1 MSNARVAMVT
11 MKENQMTAK
20 KDCTKTICPLCERK
34 CQAGST
40 SSSFIENNGACLHC
54 VFGKTQEQIN
64 ELIAAKGKNAKLKN
78 KIKKGVFMGLDLG
91 TKEARGLIAIK
102 NNCIQNVDVAELNS
116 VEIDNSCACA
126 ACLALWYGLAVIAD
140 NSCACAACQH
150 RRNSDDMKIKLPAI
164 FEGYEVS
171 KTFIRNENAYICD
184 GGYAEEV
191 TIKKTWQKPDGSA
204 WVTFLSNMRMGFLDM
219 QLADFA
225 KKYKAK
231 PVDAVEP
238 TPAPKSKADAPAP
251 ASDGKRYF
259 YVTFSCNGGGK
270 KGAKRGY
277 ICVRTFGN
285 KIFSIERLSK
295 NIKEILLIK
304 GQRVKDVLI
313 TDWKEVNQI
322 DYKQLTDDENETPC
336 KIL

>member
-1 MSNARVAMVT
+1 
-11 MKENQMTAK
+11 MTAK

-40 SSSFIENNGACLHC
+40 SSGFIENNGVCLHC

-64 ELIAAKGKNAKLKN
+64 ELIATKGKNAKLKN

-126 ACLALWYGLAVIAD
+126 AC
-140 NSCACAACQH
+140 QH
-150 RRNSDDMKIKLPAI
+150 RINSDDMKIKSPAI

-191 TIKKTWQKPDGSA
+191 TIKRTWQKPDGSA

-231 PVDAVEP
+231 PVEVAEP
-238 TPAPKSKADAPAP
+238 TPAPKPKADAPAP
-251 ASDGKRYF
+251 ASDDKRYF

-295 NIKEILLIK
+295 NIKQILLIK
-304 GQRVKDVLI
+304 GRRVKDILI

-322 DYKQLTDDENETPC
+322 DYNQLTDDENETPC
-336 KIL
+336 KLL

>member
-40 SSSFIENNGACLHC
+40 SSGFIENNGACLHC
-54 VFGKTQEQIN
+54 LFGKTQEQIN

-116 VEIDNSCACA
+116 VEIDNSC
-126 ACLALWYGLAVIAD
+126 D
-140 NSCACAACQH
+140 CAACQH
-150 RRNSDDMKIKLPAI
+150 RRNSDEMKIKSPAI

-191 TIKKTWQKPDGSA
+191 TIKRTWQKPDGSA

-231 PVDAVEP
+231 PVEAAEP
-238 TPAPKSKADAPAP
+238 TPAPKPKADAPAP
-251 ASDGKRYF
+251 ASDDKRYF

-277 ICVRTFGN
+277 TCIKTFGN

-336 KIL
+336 RLL

>member
-1 MSNARVAMVT
+1 MI
-11 MKENQMTAK
+11 AK

-40 SSSFIENNGACLHC
+40 SSGFIENNGACLHC

-91 TKEARGLIAIK
+91 TKEASGLILIK
-102 NNCIQNVDVAELNS
+102 KNCIQNVDVAELNS
-116 VEIDNSCACA
+116 VEIDNSC
-126 ACLALWYGLAVIAD
+126 D
-140 NSCACAACQH
+140 CAACQH
-150 RRNSDDMKIKLPAI
+150 RRNSDEMKIKSPAI

-191 TIKKTWQKPDGSA
+191 TIKRTWQKPDGSA

-231 PVDAVEP
+231 PVEVAEP
-238 TPAPKSKADAPAP
+238 TKAANWTTPMPEPRPISEKDAAISKSKRYFESAESDKVVGGTP
-251 ASDGKRYF
+251 ASDDKRYF

-277 ICVRTFGN
+277 ICIRTFGN

-304 GQRVKDVLI
+304 GQRVKDILI

-322 DYKQLTDDENETPC
+322 DYNQLTDDENETPC
-336 KIL
+336 KLLL

>member
-1 MSNARVAMVT
+1 
-11 MKENQMTAK
+11 MTAK

-40 SSSFIENNGACLHC
+40 SSGFIENNGVCLHC

-126 ACLALWYGLAVIAD
+126 AC
-140 NSCACAACQH
+140 QH
-150 RRNSDDMKIKLPAI
+150 RINSDDMKIKSPAI

-191 TIKKTWQKPDGSA
+191 TIKRTWQKPDGSA

-231 PVDAVEP
+231 PVETAEP
-238 TPAPKSKADAPAP
+238 TPAPKPKADAPAP

-270 KGAKRGY
+270 KGFKRGY

-336 KIL
+336 KLL

>member
-1 MSNARVAMVT
+1 
-11 MKENQMTAK
+11 MTAK

-40 SSSFIENNGACLHC
+40 SSGFIENNGACLHC

-91 TKEARGLIAIK
+91 TKDVSCLILIK
-102 NNCIQNVDVAELNS
+102 KNCIQNVDVAELNS
-116 VEIDNSCACA
+116 VEIDNSC
-126 ACLALWYGLAVIAD
+126 D
-140 NSCACAACQH
+140 CAACQH
-150 RRNSDDMKIKLPAI
+150 RRNSDDMKIKSPAI

-171 KTFIRNENAYICD
+171 KTFIRNENAYIGD

-231 PVDAVEP
+231 P
-238 TPAPKSKADAPAP
+238 TPAPKPKADAPAP
-251 ASDGKRYF
+251 ASDDKRYF

-270 KGAKRGY
+270 KGFKRGY

-313 TDWKEVNQI
+313 TDWKEVNKI
-322 DYKQLTDDENETPC
+322 DYKQLTDYENESPC
-336 KIL
+336 KLL

>member
-1 MSNARVAMVT
+1 
-11 MKENQMTAK
+11 MTAK

-40 SSSFIENNGACLHC
+40 SSGFIENNGACLHC

-64 ELIAAKGKNAKLKN
+64 ELIAAKSKNAKLKN

-102 NNCIQNVDVAELNS
+102 NNCIQNVDVSELNS
-116 VEIDNSCACA
+116 VEIDNSC
-126 ACLALWYGLAVIAD
+126 D
-140 NSCACAACQH
+140 CAACQH
-150 RRNSDDMKIKLPAI
+150 RRNSDDMKIKSPAI

-231 PVDAVEP
+231 PVEAAEP
-238 TPAPKSKADAPAP
+238 TPAPKPKADAPAP
-251 ASDGKRYF
+251 ASDDKRYF

-270 KGAKRGY
+270 KGFKRGY

-336 KIL
+336 KLL

>member
-64 ELIAAKGKNAKLKN
+64 ESIAAKGKNAKLKN
-78 KIKKGVFMGLDLG
+78 NIKKGVFMGLDLG

-116 VEIDNSCACA
+116 VEIDNSC
-126 ACLALWYGLAVIAD
+126 D
-140 NSCACAACQH
+140 CAACQH
-150 RRNSDDMKIKLPAI
+150 RRNSDDMKIKSPAI

-191 TIKKTWQKPDGSA
+191 IIKKTWQKPDGSA

-231 PVDAVEP
+231 PVEAAKP
-238 TPAPKSKADAPAP
+238 TPAPKPKADAPAP

-259 YVTFSCNGGGK
+259 YVTFSCSGGGK

-304 GQRVKDVLI
+304 GRQVKDVLI
-313 TDWKEVNQI
+313 TDWKEVNKI

-336 KIL
+336 KLL

>member
-116 VEIDNSCACA
+116 VEIDNSC
-126 ACLALWYGLAVIAD
+126 D
-140 NSCACAACQH
+140 CAACQH
-150 RRNSDDMKIKLPAI
+150 RRNSDDMKIKSPAI

-231 PVDAVEP
+231 PVEAVEP

-336 KIL
+336 KLL

>member
-40 SSSFIENNGACLHC
+40 SSGFIENNGACLHC

-116 VEIDNSCACA
+116 VEIDNSC
-126 ACLALWYGLAVIAD
+126 D
-140 NSCACAACQH
+140 CAACQH
-150 RRNSDDMKIKLPAI
+150 RRNSDEMKIKSPAI

-191 TIKKTWQKPDGSA
+191 TIKRTWQKPDGSA

-231 PVDAVEP
+231 PVEAAEP

-304 GQRVKDVLI
+304 GRRVKDVLI

-336 KIL
+336 RLL

>member
-1 MSNARVAMVT
+1 
-11 MKENQMTAK
+11 MTAK

-40 SSSFIENNGACLHC
+40 SSGFIENNGACLHC

-78 KIKKGVFMGLDLG
+78 KIKKGVFMGLDLS
-91 TKEARGLIAIK
+91 TKDERGLIVIK
-102 NNCIQNVDVAELNS
+102 KNCIQNVDVAELNS

-126 ACLALWYGLAVIAD
+126 AC
-140 NSCACAACQH
+140 QH
-150 RRNSDDMKIKLPAI
+150 RRNSDEMKIKSPAI

-191 TIKKTWQKPDGSA
+191 TIKRTWQKPDGSA

-231 PVDAVEP
+231 PVEAAEP
-238 TPAPKSKADAPAP
+238 TPAPKPKADAPAP
-251 ASDGKRYF
+251 ASDDKRYF

-277 ICVRTFGN
+277 ICIKTFGN

-336 KIL
+336 RLL

>member
-40 SSSFIENNGACLHC
+40 SSGFIENNGACLHC

-116 VEIDNSCACA
+116 VEIDNSC
-126 ACLALWYGLAVIAD
+126 D
-140 NSCACAACQH
+140 CAACQH
-150 RRNSDDMKIKLPAI
+150 RRNSDEMKIKSPAI

-191 TIKKTWQKPDGSA
+191 TIKRTWQKPDGSA

-336 KIL
+336 KLL

>member
-116 VEIDNSCACA
+116 VEIDNSC
-126 ACLALWYGLAVIAD
+126 V
-140 NSCACAACQH
+140 CAACQH
-150 RRNSDDMKIKLPAI
+150 RRNSDEMKIKSPAI

-285 KIFSIERLSK
+285 EIFSIERLSK

-313 TDWKEVNQI
+313 TDWKEVNKI
-322 DYKQLTDDENETPC
+322 DYNQLTDNENETPC
-336 KIL
+336 KLL

>member
-1 MSNARVAMVT
+1 
-11 MKENQMTAK
+11 MTAK

-40 SSSFIENNGACLHC
+40 SSGFIENNGVCLHC

-78 KIKKGVFMGLDLG
+78 NIKKGVFMGLDLG

-126 ACLALWYGLAVIAD
+126 AC
-140 NSCACAACQH
+140 QH
-150 RRNSDDMKIKLPAI
+150 RINSDDMKIKSPAI

-191 TIKKTWQKPDGSA
+191 TIKRTWQKPDGSA

-231 PVDAVEP
+231 PVEAAEP
-238 TPAPKSKADAPAP
+238 TPAPKPKADAPAP
-251 ASDGKRYF
+251 ASDDKRYF

-270 KGAKRGY
+270 KGFKRGY
-277 ICVRTFGN
+277 VCIKTFGN

-304 GQRVKDVLI
+304 GRRVKDVLI

-336 KIL
+336 KLL

>member
-1 MSNARVAMVT
+1 
-11 MKENQMTAK
+11 
-20 KDCTKTICPLCERK
+20 
-34 CQAGST
+34 
-40 SSSFIENNGACLHC
+40 
-54 VFGKTQEQIN
+54 
-64 ELIAAKGKNAKLKN
+64 
-78 KIKKGVFMGLDLG
+78 
-91 TKEARGLIAIK
+91 
-102 NNCIQNVDVAELNS
+102 
-116 VEIDNSCACA
+116 
-126 ACLALWYGLAVIAD
+126 
-140 NSCACAACQH
+140 
-150 RRNSDDMKIKLPAI
+150 MKIKSPAI

-231 PVDAVEP
+231 PVEAAEP
-238 TPAPKSKADAPAP
+238 TPAPKPKADAPAP

-277 ICVRTFGN
+277 ICIKTFGN

-322 DYKQLTDDENETPC
+322 DYKELTDDENETPC
-336 KIL
+336 KLL

>member
-1 MSNARVAMVT
+1 
-11 MKENQMTAK
+11 MTAK

-40 SSSFIENNGACLHC
+40 SSGLIENNGACLRC
-54 VFGKTQEQIN
+54 VLGKTQEQID

-116 VEIDNSCACA
+116 VEIDNSC
-126 ACLALWYGLAVIAD
+126 D
-140 NSCACAACQH
+140 CAACQH
-150 RRNSDDMKIKLPAI
+150 RRNSDDMKIKSPAI

-231 PVDAVEP
+231 PVEAVEP
-238 TPAPKSKADAPAP
+238 TPAPKPKADAPAP

-270 KGAKRGY
+270 KGFKRGY

-336 KIL
+336 KLL

>member
-1 MSNARVAMVT
+1 
-11 MKENQMTAK
+11 
-20 KDCTKTICPLCERK
+20 
-34 CQAGST
+34 
-40 SSSFIENNGACLHC
+40 
-54 VFGKTQEQIN
+54 
-64 ELIAAKGKNAKLKN
+64 
-78 KIKKGVFMGLDLG
+78 
-91 TKEARGLIAIK
+91 
-102 NNCIQNVDVAELNS
+102 
-116 VEIDNSCACA
+116 
-126 ACLALWYGLAVIAD
+126 
-140 NSCACAACQH
+140 
-150 RRNSDDMKIKLPAI
+150 
-164 FEGYEVS
+164 
-171 KTFIRNENAYICD
+171 
-184 GGYAEEV
+184 
-191 TIKKTWQKPDGSA
+191 
-204 WVTFLSNMRMGFLDM
+204 MRMGFLDM

-295 NIKEILLIK
+295 DIKEILLIK
-304 GQRVKDVLI
+304 GRQVKDVLI

-322 DYKQLTDDENETPC
+322 DYKKLTDDENETPC
-336 KIL
+336 KLL

>member
-40 SSSFIENNGACLHC
+40 SSGFIENNGACLHC

-78 KIKKGVFMGLDLG
+78 KIKKGVLMGLDLG
-91 TKEARGLIAIK
+91 TKEERGLIVIK

-116 VEIDNSCACA
+116 VEIDNSC
-126 ACLALWYGLAVIAD
+126 V
-140 NSCACAACQH
+140 CAACQH
-150 RRNSDDMKIKLPAI
+150 RRNSDDMKIKSPAI

-231 PVDAVEP
+231 PVEAAEP
-238 TPAPKSKADAPAP
+238 TPAPKPKADAPAP

-270 KGAKRGY
+270 KGFKRGY
-277 ICVRTFGN
+277 VCIKTFGN

-336 KIL
+336 KLL

>member
-34 CQAGST
+34 CRAGTT
-40 SSSFIENNGACLHC
+40 SSSFIENNGVCLHC

-116 VEIDNSCACA
+116 VEIDNSC
-126 ACLALWYGLAVIAD
+126 D
-140 NSCACAACQH
+140 CAACQH
-150 RRNSDDMKIKLPAI
+150 RRNSDEMKIKSPAI

-191 TIKKTWQKPDGSA
+191 TIKRTWQKPDGSA

-231 PVDAVEP
+231 PVEVAEPRPISEKDA
-238 TPAPKSKADAPAP
+238 AISKSKRYFESAESNKVVGGTP
-251 ASDGKRYF
+251 ASDDKRYF

-277 ICVRTFGN
+277 ICIRTFGN

-304 GQRVKDVLI
+304 GQRVKDILI

-322 DYKQLTDDENETPC
+322 DYNQLTDDENETPC
-336 KIL
+336 KLL

>member
-1 MSNARVAMVT
+1 M
-11 MKENQMTAK
+11 
-20 KDCTKTICPLCERK
+20 
-34 CQAGST
+34 
-40 SSSFIENNGACLHC
+40 
-54 VFGKTQEQIN
+54 
-64 ELIAAKGKNAKLKN
+64 IAAKGKNAKLKN

-116 VEIDNSCACA
+116 VEIDNSCDCA
-126 ACLALWYGLAVIAD
+126 ACMALWYGLAVIAD
-140 NSCACAACQH
+140 SSCDCAACQH
-150 RRNSDDMKIKLPAI
+150 RRNSDDMKIKSPAI

-231 PVDAVEP
+231 PVEAAEP
-238 TPAPKSKADAPAP
+238 TPAPKPKADAPAP

-277 ICVRTFGN
+277 ICIKTFGN

-322 DYKQLTDDENETPC
+322 DYKELTDDENETPC
-336 KIL
+336 KLL

>member
-40 SSSFIENNGACLHC
+40 SSGFIENNGACLHC

-116 VEIDNSCACA
+116 VEIDNSC
-126 ACLALWYGLAVIAD
+126 D
-140 NSCACAACQH
+140 CAACQH
-150 RRNSDDMKIKLPAI
+150 RRNSDDMKIKSPAI

-336 KIL
+336 KLL

>member
-78 KIKKGVFMGLDLG
+78 NIKKEVLVGIDL
-91 TKEARGLIAIK
+91 
-102 NNCIQNVDVAELNS
+102 
-116 VEIDNSCACA
+116 
-126 ACLALWYGLAVIAD
+126 
-140 NSCACAACQH
+140 
-150 RRNSDDMKIKLPAI
+150 DMKIKSPAI

-231 PVDAVEP
+231 PVEAAEP

-304 GQRVKDVLI
+304 GRQVKDVLI

-336 KIL
+336 KLL

>member
-40 SSSFIENNGACLHC
+40 SSGFIENNGACLHC

-64 ELIAAKGKNAKLKN
+64 ESIAAKGKNAKLKN
-78 KIKKGVFMGLDLG
+78 KIKKGVLMGLDLG
-91 TKEARGLIAIK
+91 TKEERGLIVIK

-116 VEIDNSCACA
+116 VEIDNSC
-126 ACLALWYGLAVIAD
+126 V
-140 NSCACAACQH
+140 CAACQH
-150 RRNSDDMKIKLPAI
+150 RRNSDDMKIKSPAI

-231 PVDAVEP
+231 PVEAAEP
-238 TPAPKSKADAPAP
+238 TPAPKPKADAPAP
-251 ASDGKRYF
+251 ASDDKRYF

-277 ICVRTFGN
+277 ICVKTFGN

-322 DYKQLTDDENETPC
+322 DYKELTDDENETPC
-336 KIL
+336 KLL

>member
-40 SSSFIENNGACLHC
+40 SSGFIENNGACLHC

-116 VEIDNSCACA
+116 VEIDNSC
-126 ACLALWYGLAVIAD
+126 D
-140 NSCACAACQH
+140 CAACQH
-150 RRNSDDMKIKLPAI
+150 RRNSDEMKIKSPAI

-191 TIKKTWQKPDGSA
+191 TIKRTWQKPDGSA

-225 KKYKAK
+225 KKYKVK
-231 PVDAVEP
+231 PVEAAEP
-238 TPAPKSKADAPAP
+238 TPAPKPKADAPAP
-251 ASDGKRYF
+251 ASDDKRYF

-304 GQRVKDVLI
+304 GRRVKDVLI

>member
-1 MSNARVAMVT
+1 
-11 MKENQMTAK
+11 MTAK

-40 SSSFIENNGACLHC
+40 SSGFIENNGVCLHC

-64 ELIAAKGKNAKLKN
+64 ELIATKGKNAKLKN

-126 ACLALWYGLAVIAD
+126 AC
-140 NSCACAACQH
+140 QH
-150 RRNSDDMKIKLPAI
+150 RINSDDMKIKSPAI

-191 TIKKTWQKPDGSA
+191 TIKRTWQKPDGSA

-231 PVDAVEP
+231 PVEVAEP
-238 TPAPKSKADAPAP
+238 TPAPKPKADAPAP
-251 ASDGKRYF
+251 ASDDKRYF

-270 KGAKRGY
+270 KGFKRGY

-295 NIKEILLIK
+295 NIKQILLIK
-304 GQRVKDVLI
+304 GRRVKDILI

-322 DYKQLTDDENETPC
+322 DYNQLTDDENETPC
-336 KIL
+336 KLL